1 MSTPPKKPQRATI
14 RDVAEQAG
22 VSISTV
28 SHVFSGGRPISA
40 KTQQHVRDVARRL
53 NYRAHPSA
61 QSLRMSRT
69 GIIGLIIR
77 PRDAIAGSRRG
88 TMTFTR
94 LMGALAAYTLE
105 HGRGLIHVPDIL
117 DPSVAQVPMDVCI
130 VAHPYGR
137 DEVLAQ
143 LLAQDSPVVTI
154 DIDPDQPDY
163 PWSVFIDYATPL
175 REVLDAAYAQGARN
189 VLFLS
194 GTEDNAWNRS
204 TIETYRAWCH
214 EHDLTARH
222 RALFEGAPQSDVA
235 ALIDAELRAAP
246 RPDAIISGTSS
257 AAATILRV
265 ATEHGLSCPED
276 LLLAA
281 LTDSEYTRST
291 TPAITA
297 LDLRMEDS
305 AVLGVDLAIRLADGQ
320 APPDVQP
327 RHHPQMIW
335 RSTLP
340 RAHGASARS

>member
-1 MSTPPKKPQRATI
+1 MPSKRSQRATI
-14 RDVAEQAG
+14 RDVAEKAG

-40 KTQQHVRDVARRL
+40 KTQEHVRSVARQL

-94 LMGALAAYTLE
+94 LMGEIAAYTLAQ
-105 HGRGLIHVPDIL
+105 GRGLIHVPDIL

-130 VAHPYGR
+130 VAHPYGS
-137 DEVLAQ
+137 DEVLAE
-143 LLAQDSPVVTI
+143 LLAQKAPVVTI
-154 DIDPDQPDY
+154 DIDPDRPSY
-163 PWSVFIDYATPL
+163 PWSVCIDYATPM
-175 REVLDAAYAQGARN
+175 RELLDAAYAHGARD
-189 VLFLS
+189 VLYLS

-204 TIETYRAWCH
+204 TIETYLGWCR
-214 EHDLTARH
+214 EHALMPRH

-235 ALIDAELRAAP
+235 ALIGDELDATS

-257 AAATILRV
+257 AAATILRT
-265 ATEHGLSCPED
+265 AAERGLECPDD

-281 LTDSEYTRST
+281 LTDSEYTRAT

-297 LDLRMEDS
+297 LDLRTETS
-305 AVLGVDLAIRLADGQ
+305 AALGVDLAMRLAEGE
-320 APPDVQP
+320 APPSAQP
-327 RHHPQMIW
+327 QHHPELIW

-340 RAHGASARS
+340 RASAAPTA